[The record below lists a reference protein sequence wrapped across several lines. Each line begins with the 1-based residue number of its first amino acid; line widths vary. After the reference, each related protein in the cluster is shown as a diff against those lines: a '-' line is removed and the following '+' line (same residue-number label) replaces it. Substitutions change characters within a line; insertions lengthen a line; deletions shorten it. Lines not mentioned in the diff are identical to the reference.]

1 MRQVNGCGA
10 DYVAN
15 TYMKIFDVPR
25 YIPGCSQ
32 KCNYFEELKH
42 ATEVAASDA
51 PCGTLTRLNFDALQL
66 SIVQTVCN
74 SYMGTGDDAVIDK
87 TITEAMKRTYAT
99 EFVANN
105 SQAAMNCMKALSWL
119 VERNTTMSGDNGVY
133 KTTAETD
140 EKKGRYD
147 DDAPR

>member
-1 MRQVNGCGA
+1 M
-10 DYVAN
+10 
-15 TYMKIFDVPR
+15 
-25 YIPGCSQ
+25 
-32 KCNYFEELKH
+32 
-42 ATEVAASDA
+42 
-51 PCGTLTRLNFDALQL
+51 QL

-119 VERNTTMSGDNGVY
+119 VVRNTTMSGDNGVY

-140 EKKGRYD
+140 EKKGRHTFVYKPAIGGLFLFCTNYVHSQCYERFHTVAQVSRKVASSAHTMTSD
-147 DDAPR
+147 TKDEVMCHAAPR